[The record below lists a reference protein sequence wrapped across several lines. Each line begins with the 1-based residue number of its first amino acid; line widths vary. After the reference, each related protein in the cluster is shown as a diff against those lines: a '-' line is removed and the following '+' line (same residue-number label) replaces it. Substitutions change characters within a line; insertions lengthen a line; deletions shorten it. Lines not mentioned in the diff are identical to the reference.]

1 MLLNIYPQN
10 SSIQEEINLNSF
22 KYIIIEKLESNSLNW
37 SSLGLSD
44 FIEKTL
50 EKRING
56 KRKYTVVS
64 LKESRPKD
72 LMDNPSL
79 GLYIYGNLSRSNSV
93 SLEFYDHNLSLLK
106 TSNSNKRGFHSSV
119 LSALTFMTNYNYE
132 FDPELVTEKPKVF
145 KDNLNKIDITNEV
158 TIREYLDR
166 NNSEGIEGI

>member
-1 MLLNIYPQN
+1 LTLNINQASFNNGAFFLYIRDMKKLILFFLVTTLNIYPQN

-50 EKRING
+50 EKRIDG

-72 LMDNPSL
+72 LIDNPSL
-79 GLYIYGNLSRSNSV
+79 
-93 SLEFYDHNLSLLK
+93 
-106 TSNSNKRGFHSSV
+106 V
-119 LSALTFMTNYNYE
+119 L
-132 FDPELVTEKPKVF
+132 
-145 KDNLNKIDITNEV
+145 
-158 TIREYLDR
+158 RHC
-166 NNSEGIEGI
+166 